1 MTKDEAIRFLL
12 KVMKSPIS
20 MTSKPTKDQAH
31 QLANEHGITA
41 VDLLTELENMVW
53 KV

>member
-1 MTKDEAIRFLL
+1 MTKDEAIKFLL

-20 MTSKPTKDQAH
+20 MTSKSTKEKAH
-31 QLANEHGITA
+31 QLANEHGITT
-41 VDLLTELENMVW
+41 VELLTELENMVW